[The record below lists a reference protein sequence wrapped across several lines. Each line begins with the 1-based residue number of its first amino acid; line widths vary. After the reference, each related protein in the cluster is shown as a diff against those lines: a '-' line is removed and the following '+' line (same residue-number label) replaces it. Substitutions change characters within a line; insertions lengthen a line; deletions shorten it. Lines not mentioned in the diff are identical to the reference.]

1 MYKKILVAYDGSEGS
16 KKAIERGVLTA
27 KLHQADIRAIW
38 VQSKLPHYP
47 ETISEVKQEQNGA
60 TAFANKLENE
70 VHHFSKAHNYPVK
83 FVYQQGHTTK
93 TIVTYAEKEHF
104 DLVVVGSTGHS
115 NLWGRLLGH
124 TADMISENTHCD
136 VLIVKI

>member
-1 MYKKILVAYDGSEGS
+1 MYKKILVAYDGSDGS
-16 KKAIERGVLTA
+16 KKALERGVITA
-27 KLHQADIRAIW
+27 QLHQAEIKVIW

-60 TAFANKLENE
+60 IAFANKLENE
-70 VHHFSKAHNYPVK
+70 VNHFAKGNNYPIK
-83 FVYQQGHTTK
+83 FVHQQGHTAK

-104 DLVVVGSTGHS
+104 ELIIAGSTGHS

-124 TADMISENTHCD
+124 TADMISENAHCD
-136 VLIVKI
+136 VLIVRT